1 MVKINR
7 LCFMCGYR
15 CCVCESLLVFTDLLA
30 LHYLQTII
38 LLLDRQYNTILL
50 LELDILLL
58 KLGIFSLHLYLHP
71 MCMIERIPQ
80 CS

>member
-38 LLLDRQYNTILL
+38 LLLGRQN
-50 LELDILLL
+50 
-58 KLGIFSLHLYLHP
+58 LG
-71 MCMIERIPQ
+71 ERGRGRVHIHMLASY